1 MKSPTGAVLAAL
13 VLLAACKKE
22 DDLGSE
28 EANTMV
34 DHAHA
39 ENLIAPLYPLAQ
51 ALGIGPGLWAP
62 DSASFCLSVDSVL
75 GDTAMF
81 PANGPV
87 TLHLRFSEGGCLDA
101 AGRGRTGPLVLRY
114 DSLEGD
120 GRARLSAF
128 HTPGLECAGFRIRF
142 GASVSPL
149 SDGRHRV
156 LVDSSAIWRQGAW
169 SRRYRGRLDHELIS
183 GTIDDV
189 PGDDVYS
196 VTVEVIGQDRYG
208 TAYTATTSTVLEVAT
223 GCKWVRGGVLTFVQS
238 DERER
243 TLDHGSGC
251 DARADLTV
259 ADTRF
264 GLIIP

>member
-13 VLLAACKKE
+13 VLMAACKKE

-28 EANTMV
+28 EVNTMV

-39 ENLIAPLYPLAQ
+39 ENLIAPLFPLVRAMVV
-51 ALGIGPGLWAP
+51 GPGHWTP
-62 DSASFCLSVDSVL
+62 DSALFCASVDSLV

-87 TLHLRFSEGGCLDA
+87 TLHLRFSDGGCTDA
-101 AGRGRTGPLVLRY
+101 AGRGRSGPMVLLF
-114 DSLEGD
+114 DSLEVD
-120 GRARLSAF
+120 GRARLIAF
-128 HTPGLECAGFRIRF
+128 STAGLECAGFLFRCGATVEPLGEGRYRIQ
-142 GASVSPL
+142 L
-149 SDGRHRV
+149 
-156 LVDSSAIWRQGAW
+156 DSSAIWRQGAW
-169 SRRYRGRLDHELIS
+169 SRRYRGHLDHELIS
-183 GTIDDV
+183 GGID
-189 PGDDVYS
+189 GIANDDVYA
-196 VTVEVIGQDRYG
+196 VAEEMIGQDRYG
-208 TAYTATTSTVLEVAT
+208 TSYTATTSTVLEVAT

-243 TLDHGSGC
+243 TLDYGTGC

>member
-1 MKSPTGAVLAAL
+1 MKSLTGAVLAAI
-13 VLLAACKKE
+13 VLMASCKKE

-28 EANTMV
+28 EVNTMV

-51 ALGIGPGLWAP
+51 ALRIGPGHWTP
-62 DSASFCLSVDSVL
+62 DSATFCMSVDSVQ

-87 TLHLRFSEGGCLDA
+87 TLHLRFNEGGCLDA
-101 AGRGRTGPLVLRY
+101 AGRGRTGPLVLEY

-128 HTPGLECAGFRIRF
+128 HTSGLECAGFSFRCA
-142 GASVSPL
+142 ASVSPL

-169 SRRYRGRLDHELIS
+169 SRRYHGRLDHELIA
-183 GTIDDV
+183 GTIDGTA
-189 PGDDVYS
+189 GDDVYA

-208 TAYTATTSTVLEVAT
+208 TAYTATTSTILEVAT

-243 TLDHGSGC
+243 TLDYGSGC